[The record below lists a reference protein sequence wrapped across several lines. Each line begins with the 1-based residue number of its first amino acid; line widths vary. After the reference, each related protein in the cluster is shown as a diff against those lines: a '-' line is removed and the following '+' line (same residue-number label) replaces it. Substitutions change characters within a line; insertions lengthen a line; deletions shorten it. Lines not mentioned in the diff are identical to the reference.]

1 MRTSKWLKEMRKKF
15 NISQKQLSEESGV
28 NKLTIENL
36 EQGRRKG
43 SEKTW
48 NLIET
53 YFNKKNSDSTINI
66 SYDSENLIE
75 ELKQDI
81 EEFGEDCKCILIYKI
96 EKNHFVFTN
105 YDFIVEED
113 IFNPKKELKKG
124 EFYLITNLKYALE
137 IFEKQN
143 EI

>member
-15 NISQKQLSEESGV
+15 NLSQKQLSEESGV

-43 SEKTW
+43 SDETW
-48 NLIET
+48 ELIET
-53 YFNKKNSDSTINI
+53 YFNKKKNDPTINI
-66 SYDSENLIE
+66 SIDSEDIIE

-81 EEFGEDCKCILIYKI
+81 EEFGEDCKCVLIYKI
-96 EKNHFVFTN
+96 EKNHFIFTN
-105 YDFIVEED
+105 YDFITDEKP
-113 IFNPKKELKKG
+113 FNPDEELEKN
-124 EFYLITNLKYALE
+124 EYYLITNLKYALD

-143 EI
+143 KI